1 MKIIFDKKYVGKVTY
16 QMYETQRFDDKIY
29 NLLLDYYD
37 NSNYKEIAYASN
49 RLIDNVGNGMKQ

>member
-1 MKIIFDKKYVGKVTY
+1 MKVIFDEKYIGKITY
-16 QMYETQRFDDKIY
+16 QMYETLRFDDKVS

-37 NSNYKEIAYASN
+37 NSNYKEIAYISD

>member
-1 MKIIFDKKYVGKVTY
+1 MKVIFDRKYIGKITY
-16 QMYETQRFDDKIY
+16 QMYETLRFDDKVS

-37 NSNYKEIAYASN
+37 NSNYKEIAYISD